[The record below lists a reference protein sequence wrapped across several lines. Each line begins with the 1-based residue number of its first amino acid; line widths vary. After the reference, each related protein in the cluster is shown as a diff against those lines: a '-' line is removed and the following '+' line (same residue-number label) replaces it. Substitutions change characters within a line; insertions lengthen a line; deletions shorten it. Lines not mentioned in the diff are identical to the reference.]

1 VAAAKE
7 NRHSAA
13 LDAAARQDEIVFR
26 TAELFLDAQK
36 ASRMAEVAR
45 AEVKSLEG
53 VLETVRA
60 RVAEGR
66 ELPSSRARPS

>member
-36 ASRMAEVAR
+36 ACSWTPR
-45 AEVKSLEG
+45 
-53 VLETVRA
+53 
-60 RVAEGR
+60 
-66 ELPSSRARPS
+66 RPPEWPRSPAPR